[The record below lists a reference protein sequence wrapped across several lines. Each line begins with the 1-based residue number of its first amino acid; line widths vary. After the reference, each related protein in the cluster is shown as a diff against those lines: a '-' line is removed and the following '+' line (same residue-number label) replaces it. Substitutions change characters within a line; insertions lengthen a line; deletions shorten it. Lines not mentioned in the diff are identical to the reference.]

1 MLKIQQVLHCL
12 QPFSLTGPLLA
23 LDAFPARWQVGASAP
38 WLPPGA
44 ARARF
49 WSTFGGKMV
58 KLTGLALTIVVNVL
72 NFFLDEARRKRP
84 RISFSY
90 YSKRAAKATGLS
102 LRTILR
108 VKKSNG
114 KDSSKTRIR

>member
-1 MLKIQQVLHCL
+1 
-12 QPFSLTGPLLA
+12 
-23 LDAFPARWQVGASAP
+23 
-38 WLPPGA
+38 
-44 ARARF
+44 
-49 WSTFGGKMV
+49 MV